1 MNTKILFS
9 ALLFAMTVTLFSC
22 KEKDIDEP
30 KKTESTTVDIK
41 FVFNGKYAGGTLEF
55 NKDYITSAV
64 DTIRFERI
72 KYLLS
77 NFALVDND
85 NKVIEMSN
93 QYAYLSLGEN
103 IDTFTLRNVPKGNYK
118 TIRMNVGLDSL
129 VNFGDPAQ
137 YSLTHPLCPSLNNM
151 HWGWSGGYIF
161 NVVEGYFNNVGPK
174 AFSFH
179 IATLRNKRTYN
190 FAQNLSVT
198 KNGRMTFDINA
209 DKYFTNVINYSLI
222 IDGSM
227 SHSGNVD
234 PIMDRFIQ
242 NAPGVIEFINY
253 SEN

>member
-1 MNTKILFS
+1 MKTKILFS
-9 ALLFAMTVTLFSC
+9 ALIITMSATLFSC
-22 KEKDIDEP
+22 KEKDKDEP
-30 KKTESTTVDIK
+30 KKAESTTVDIK
-41 FVFNGKYAGGTLEF
+41 FVFSGKYAGSKLEF

-77 NFALVDND
+77 NFVLVDNN
-85 NKVIEMSN
+85 NKVVEMNN
-93 QYAYLSLGEN
+93 QYAYLNLGEN
-103 IDTFTLRNVPKGNYK
+103 RDTFTLRNVPKGNYK
-118 TIRMNVGLDSL
+118 TIRMNVGLDSA
-129 VNFGDPAQ
+129 VNFGDPSQ
-137 YSLTHPLCPSLNNM
+137 YELNHALSPSLNNL
-151 HWGWSGGYIF
+151 HWGWAGGYIF
-161 NVVEGYFNNVGPK
+161 NVVEGYFNNKGSK

-179 IATLRNKRTYN
+179 IAILKNRRTNN
-190 FAQNLSVT
+190 FAQNFNVT
-198 KNGRMTFDINA
+198 KNGTMTFEINA

-242 NAPGVIEFINY
+242 NAPGVIEFVNY